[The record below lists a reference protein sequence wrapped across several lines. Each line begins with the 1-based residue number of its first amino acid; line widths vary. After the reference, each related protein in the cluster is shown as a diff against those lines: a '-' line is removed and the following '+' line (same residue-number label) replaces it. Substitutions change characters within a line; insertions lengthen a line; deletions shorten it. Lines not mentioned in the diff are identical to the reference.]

1 VAAPPERGRAN
12 EALTRLLSEVLEVPR
27 GSVRVVAGQT
37 ARSKV
42 VEVDTLDAGEVERR
56 LGRKVRSSS

>member
-1 VAAPPERGRAN
+1 
-12 EALTRLLSEVLEVPR
+12 LLSEVLEVPR
-27 GSVRVVAGQT
+27 SSVRVVAGQT

-56 LGRKVRSSS
+56 LGRKVRSSP